1 MRRLLSCF
9 IAAAL
14 FTLSN
19 AAFAALKTVTLNVPS
34 MTCALCPITVKKALM
49 KVPGVTHAEVSYE
62 ARQAVV
68 TFDDVR
74 TGTDALMQATRDA
87 GYPSTVKG
95 GR

>member
-1 MRRLLSCF
+1 MKKLLSCF
-9 IAAAL
+9 TAAAL
-14 FTLSN
+14 LALTN
-19 AAFAALKTVTLNVPS
+19 AVSAAPRTVTLDVPG